1 MPAFNTTTRLLCC
14 SIIVSLSLG
23 LTSLARP
30 QSLSTAKFISF
41 EDARPVLH
49 SMAGKLP
56 QSLANEQSLTPH
68 DWMHWAQTQ
77 DAEIRGRLDRGEE
90 DTLTNLLRFGVTYT
104 KEYRID
110 DEYLLKY
117 GQSSLVNAF
126 AENRASDLIR
136 AMVAPNPGEGIARM
150 RRFLESKGHSFKSP
164 EQRNKIKIYLLA
176 NLARMRD
183 EIIRYKSQ
191 PQDRFQI
198 FQDRGISLDTNLW
211 PDFLIDQHLEN
222 MIHQGLLQ
230 KGSVHRVAIVG
241 PGLDFA
247 NKENGN
253 DFYPLQTIQP
263 FAVLDS
269 LIRLGLADVSSVEIY
284 TLDISPDVNFHI
296 ERARKLAQGGRPY
309 IVQLPWETAARQ
321 TPEYR
326 AAFIQYWRRLG
337 STIGTPVPPIPVP
350 PIAARTTE
358 TRALK
363 VRPDI
368 VLRFTPLDTNIIY
381 QHIPFASTDGFDLII
396 GTNVFVYF
404 SAFEQSL
411 ARKNMSLMLRR
422 GGFILSNDE
431 LPGTPADGL
440 VDSYKTSQVFARNP
454 DRIDYMFTYQRLR

>member
-1 MPAFNTTTRLLCC
+1 MARLRRYTL
-14 SIIVSLSLG
+14 IVSLG
-23 LTSLARP
+23 ATSLCRP
-30 QSLSTAKFISF
+30 QSLSKPEFISF
-41 EDARPVLH
+41 EDVRPVLH

-56 QSLANEQSLTPH
+56 QSLANEQSLTSH
-68 DWMHWAQTQ
+68 DWAQWAQTQ
-77 DAEIRGRLDRGEE
+77 DTEIRGRLDRGEE

-126 AENRASDLIR
+126 AENRAGDLIR
-136 AMVAPNPGEGIARM
+136 SMAATNPNEGIARM
-150 RRFLESKGHSFKSP
+150 RRFLESKGYSFNSAD
-164 EQRNKIKIYLLA
+164 QRNKIKTYLLA

-183 EIIRYKSQ
+183 EVIRYKSQ
-191 PQDRFQI
+191 PHDRSQV

-222 MIHQGLLQ
+222 MVHQGLLQ
-230 KGSVHRVAIVG
+230 KGSVRRVAIVG

-269 LIRLGLADVSSVEIY
+269 LLRLGLADPSTVEIY
-284 TLDISPDVNFHI
+284 TLDISPDVNFHT
-296 ERARKLAQGGRPY
+296 ERARKLAQAGKPY
-309 IVQLPWETAARQ
+309 VVQLPWDTAARQ

-326 AAFIQYWRRLG
+326 AAFVQYWRRLG
-337 STIGTPVPPIPVP
+337 STIGAPVPPIPVP
-350 PIAARTTE
+350 PAAATTTE

-363 VRPDI
+363 VRPDV
-368 VLRFTPLDTNIIY
+368 VLRFRPLDTNIVY
-381 QHIPFASTDGFDLII
+381 QHIPFRTGEGFDLII

-411 ARKNMSLMLRR
+411 ARKNMSLMLRP

-454 DRIDYMFTYQRLR
+454 DRIDNMFTYQRRR